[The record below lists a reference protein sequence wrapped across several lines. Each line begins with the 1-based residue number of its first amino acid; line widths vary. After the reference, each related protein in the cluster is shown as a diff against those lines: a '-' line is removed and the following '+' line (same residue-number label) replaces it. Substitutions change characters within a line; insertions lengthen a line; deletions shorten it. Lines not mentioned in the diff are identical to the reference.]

1 MSENV
6 CEVTSSDADRSE
18 TWCLLQ
24 CLLYSRFTLDFLKCI
39 LCVADAY
46 TAKKKAGQ
54 EPQPDD
60 LVKEVR
66 SFGRSTVPDAV
77 KAELLAEL
85 RDFIA

>member
-1 MSENV
+1 MLN
-6 CEVTSSDADRSE
+6 
-18 TWCLLQ
+18 
-24 CLLYSRFTLDFLKCI
+24 
-39 LCVADAY
+39 ADAY
-46 TAKKKAGQ
+46 TAKKKSGQ
-54 EPQPDD
+54 DPQPDD

>member
-1 MSENV
+1 MMLKHVV
-6 CEVTSSDADRSE
+6 C
-18 TWCLLQ
+18 
-24 CLLYSRFTLDFLKCI
+24 YSACCI
-39 LCVADAY
+39 QGLHLIPEMHNLRADAY

>member
-1 MSENV
+1 LL
-6 CEVTSSDADRSE
+6 
-18 TWCLLQ
+18 CL
-24 CLLYSRFTLDFLKCI
+24 SFTLDFLQYSTSH
-39 LCVADAY
+39 ADAY

>member
-1 MSENV
+1 MSALLADLSPGLGFGLQ
-6 CEVTSSDADRSE
+6 TSFALTSE
-18 TWCLLQ
+18 
-24 CLLYSRFTLDFLKCI
+24 
-39 LCVADAY
+39 AY
-46 TAKKKAGQ
+46 TARKKQGQ
-54 EPQPDD
+54 QTQPDD

>member
-1 MSENV
+1 MH
-6 CEVTSSDADRSE
+6 
-18 TWCLLQ
+18 
-24 CLLYSRFTLDFLKCI
+24 TLCT
-39 LCVADAY
+39 DAY